1 MLVSEYRTFITPKTT
16 DPSKT
21 KELYKEDSSI
31 RFTLQQTPKKNIP
44 SSAALRA
51 TFPDYI
57 QNRNYFA
64 NKERFGRKKETPAAL
79 KNFQQLSKLK
89 QLKKA
94 YSASYVTFSDLTKP
108 KKVLSGNRFNAYK
121 SVDKSFTTLSLLALR
136 SLANATYRANDI
148 YYKQAYAS

>member
-16 DPSKT
+16 PSKT
-21 KELYKEDSSI
+21 KELHKEDSPV
-31 RFTLQQTPKKNIP
+31 RFTLQQTPQKTIP

-64 NKERFGRKKETPAAL
+64 NKERFGHKEEIPAL

-89 QLKKA
+89 QLPKS
-94 YSASYVTFSDLTKP
+94 YSASYTTFMDLTKP
-108 KKVLSGNRFNAYK
+108 KKALSGNRFNAYK

-136 SLANATYRANDI
+136 SLASTTYQANDI